1 MTKNILFS
9 MFVEIY
15 WPMSKAAATRQLILL
30 KAFDLIYRNGFQ
42 ATSIDT
48 IIATTQVT
56 KGAFFYHFK
65 NKEEMGVAL
74 INEVIKPTMEE
85 NFVRRLSKSNHP
97 ADDIY
102 ALMKYLLQTSPDFQ
116 VQYGCPVVN
125 LVNEVAPGSDSLNR
139 ALHGVLSQCL
149 QAVRNSVQHGQALGQ
164 IRKDVNAGEVAEV
177 IMMGYSGIRN
187 MGKLL
192 GAVCYQTYLKEL
204 RRYLQQLG

>member
-1 MTKNILFS
+1 
-9 MFVEIY
+9 
-15 WPMSKAAATRQLILL
+15 MSKAAITRQAILL

-65 NKEEMGVAL
+65 NKEEMGFAL
-74 INEVIKPTMEE
+74 INEVIKPRIEE
-85 NFVRRLSKSNHP
+85 EFVNRLPNSDHP

-125 LVNEVAPGSDSLNR
+125 LVNEVASISDLLHK

-149 QAVRNSVQHGQALGQ
+149 QTVRNSVQRAQTLGQ
-164 IRKDVNAGEVAEV
+164 IRKDVDAAEVANC

-187 MGKLL
+187 MGKLF
-192 GAVCYQTYLKEL
+192 GAACYQTYEL
-204 RRYLQQLG
+204 LTSFSCV

>member
-1 MTKNILFS
+1 
-9 MFVEIY
+9 MFVENY
-15 WPMSKAAATRQLILL
+15 RPMSKAAATRQAILL

-65 NKEEMGVAL
+65 NKEDMGLAL
-74 INEVIKPTMEE
+74 INEVIKPRMEDD
-85 NFVRRLSKSNHP
+85 FGHRLSLSDYP
-97 ADDIY
+97 AEDIY

-125 LVNEVAPGSDSLNR
+125 LVNEVAPTSDSLQK

-149 QAVRNSVQHGQALGQ
+149 QLLRNSVQRGQALGQ
-164 IRKDVNAGEVAEV
+164 IRQDIDAAEVADF

-187 MGKLL
+187 MGKLF
-192 GAVCYQTYLKEL
+192 GVVCYQTYLNALK
-204 RRYLQQLG
+204 RYLQQLA